1 MKLRGGW
8 GFKVREMDYAKGQI
22 LEIGNIILSSK
33 CILAPLAGISD
44 LPFRLINRSLG
55 CEFAFTEMINARA
68 LVYQNKVTLGKM
80 LASLPADRPLGV
92 QLLGSDPEVLGK
104 ALDVLPEDAFDLI
117 DFNAACPVPKVTGRG
132 EGASLLKEPQ
142 KLRDLLRVIVK
153 NVSLPVTV
161 KIRHGW
167 DHASINA
174 REVARYA
181 EDAGIQGLF
190 IHGRTRDQGYSG
202 NVDYQV
208 IREVKEA
215 ITIPVIASG
224 DALSPQLI
232 KKMFDETGCD
242 GVAIARGALGNP
254 WIFRETSE
262 FLKTGTIYQKPEM
275 DELVDT
281 MLSHLNLTINFHGE
295 SMGTKIFRKFFNWY
309 TKGLAG
315 IRPLRWRAF
324 QATTK
329 NQMIEIIK
337 EVGFTDRDGGFLYQ

>member
-1 MKLRGGW
+1 MLK
-8 GFKVREMDYAKGQI
+8 
-22 LEIGNIILSSK
+22 IGNLTLSSK

-68 LVYQNKVTLGKM
+68 LVYQNKVTQEKM

-92 QLLGSDPEVLGK
+92 QLLGSDPEVLSK
-104 ALDVLPEDAFDLI
+104 ALGMLPKYAFDLI
-117 DFNAACPVPKVTGRG
+117 DFNAACPVPKVTCRG

-142 KLRDLLRVIVK
+142 KLRDLLKVLVK
-153 NVSLPVTV
+153 NASVPVTV

-167 DHASINA
+167 DDTSINA
-174 REVARYA
+174 REVALYA
-181 EDAGIQGLF
+181 QDAGIHGLF

-224 DALSPQLI
+224 DTLSPQLI

-254 WIFRETSE
+254 WIFKETFE
-262 FLKTGTIYQKPEM
+262 FLRTGTIYQKPEM
-275 DELVDT
+275 HELVDT
-281 MLSHLNLTINFHGE
+281 MLNHLNLTINFHGE
-295 SMGTKIFRKFFNWY
+295 SMGTMVFRKFFNWY
-309 TKGLAG
+309 TKGLFG

-324 QATTK
+324 QAKTK
-329 NQMIEIIK
+329 NQMTEIIK
-337 EVGFTDRDGGFLYQ
+337 EVSFTDRDAGFSYQ